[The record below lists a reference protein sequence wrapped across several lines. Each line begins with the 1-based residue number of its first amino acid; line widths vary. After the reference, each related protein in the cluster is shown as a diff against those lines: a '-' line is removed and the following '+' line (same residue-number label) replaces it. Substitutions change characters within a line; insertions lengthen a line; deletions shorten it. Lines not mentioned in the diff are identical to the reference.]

1 MVNCRELSWPDPA
14 IPSVS
19 TDRQIIE
26 RSRAD
31 PAIFAELYD
40 RHHRLVHRYA
50 ARRTNQ
56 EVADDLLSETF
67 LVAFEQRA
75 RFDPSR
81 GEAQAWLLG
90 IATTLLKK
98 HRRVEDREWRSFT
111 AADAASSTEDNDF
124 TVDVESRL
132 DAYAQMRGLRNAVN
146 SLNKGD
152 RDALLLYAWG
162 DLDYEGV
169 ASALG
174 IPVGTVRSRLN
185 RARKKLQRTRSRLEA
200 EVRTQPA
207 SPRETPGL
215 ETADGRDR
223 TSAPR
228 AR

>member
-1 MVNCRELSWPDPA
+1 M
-14 IPSVS
+14 S

-31 PAIFAELYD
+31 PAAFAELYD

-56 EVADDLLSETF
+56 ETADDVLSETF
-67 LVAFEQRA
+67 LVAFEQRG

-98 HRRVEDREWRSFT
+98 HRRVEEREWRSFT
-111 AADAASSTEDNDF
+111 AADAASSTEDNEF
-124 TVDVESRL
+124 TGDVESRL
-132 DAYAQMRGLRNAVN
+132 DAYAQMRRLRSAVN
-146 SLNKGD
+146 GLAKGD

-185 RARKKLQRTRSRLEA
+185 RARKKLQRTTSRLESQL
-200 EVRTQPA
+200 QPKPPHEI
-207 SPRETPGL
+207 SGL
-215 ETADGRDR
+215 ETADERDR